1 MPLFGGIL
9 IVRHLPTH
17 HRKEGYVI
25 ATWLYRSS
33 WQSPRQLRQ
42 AAVEFSRRQPLAP
55 LESEVIIVQSNGAA
69 QWLRLEM
76 AKNRH
81 RGGLGVAAGV
91 DFQLPLAFVWQIYR
105 AFLGHD
111 QVPAQSPYDK
121 GPLPGAYTGSCLIG
135 SKTTTLMSRS
145 PRFLQGGEDDR
156 RRYQLAEKLADL
168 YDQYQVYRADWLS
181 QWETGALDYSG
192 KPFDSEQRW
201 QAALWQQ
208 IC

>member
-1 MPLFGGIL
+1 MS
-9 IVRHLPTH
+9 LPP
-17 HRKEGYVI
+17 GFI
-25 ATWLYRSS
+25 AVHGNH
-33 WQSPRQLRQ
+33 PEQLRQ
-42 AAVEFSRRQPLAP
+42 AVVEFSRRQPLAP

-76 AKNRH
+76 AKSTH

-121 GPLPGAYTGSCLIG
+121 GPLTWRLYRQLPQWIKTNEAYDPLS
-135 SKTTTLMSRS
+135 
-145 PRFLQGGEDDR
+145 RFLQGGQDDR

-181 QWETGALDYSG
+181 QWETGALDYFG
-192 KPFDSEQRW
+192 KPLDSEQRW
-201 QAALWQQ
+201 QAEL
-208 IC
+208 